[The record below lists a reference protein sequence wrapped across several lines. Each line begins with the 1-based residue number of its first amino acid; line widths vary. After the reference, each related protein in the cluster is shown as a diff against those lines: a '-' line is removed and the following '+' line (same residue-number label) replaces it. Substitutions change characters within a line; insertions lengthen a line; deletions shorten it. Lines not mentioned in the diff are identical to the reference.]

1 MTSFKAL
8 AGVALLAA
16 AGAQVALPARAA
28 EPRPEGRAA
37 LLDKLADCRKIAA
50 DSERLACYD
59 EAASALEQA
68 EAKGDVVVIDR
79 EQARQVRRQ
88 AFGFSLPSLSLLERG
103 EEKEELDTLETTI
116 TSARQDPT
124 GKWIVRLENGST
136 WTQVDVNGPSRTPK
150 AGLPVR
156 IRKASM
162 GSFLL
167 SIEGG
172 RAYRARRTD

>member
-8 AGVALLAA
+8 AGMAILAA
-16 AGAQVALPARAA
+16 LSAQTALPARAA
-28 EPRPEGRAA
+28 EPRPEARAA
-37 LLDKLADCRKIAA
+37 LLDKLANCREISA
-50 DSERLACYD
+50 DAERLACFD
-59 EAASALEQA
+59 DAASALEQA

-79 EQARQVRRQ
+79 EQARQVRKQ

-103 EEKEELDTLETTI
+103 EKQEELDTLETTI

-124 GKWIVRLENGST
+124 GKWILRLENGST
-136 WTQVDVNGPSRTPK
+136 WTQVDVNNPSRTPK

-167 SIEGG
+167 SVDGT
-172 RAYRARRTD
+172 RAFRARRTD